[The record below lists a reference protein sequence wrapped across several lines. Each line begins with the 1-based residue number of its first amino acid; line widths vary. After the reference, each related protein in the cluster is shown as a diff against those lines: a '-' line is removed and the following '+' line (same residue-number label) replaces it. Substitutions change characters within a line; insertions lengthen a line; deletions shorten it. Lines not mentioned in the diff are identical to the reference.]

1 MKWLTK
7 LPHMPLSFLSH
18 VRTLPCRLQRN
29 TRGGKRGSQWSGA
42 YILNIHDV
50 TSESFN
56 FSSRSSQTHAEL
68 NLTAVKSTQTIKR
81 SYCTVSQVMADG
93 DRLSLYSDKVRRQH
107 QEVRFVDGKW
117 CMAEQPAVSW
127 PVPPQPLAH
136 LRHAWCAQGPLLLP
150 DKCSHWE
157 STSFRTWTPNLFCV
171 HGWCCPWQSRIFGM
185 FPSVNNVV

>member
-1 MKWLTK
+1 MKRLTK

-29 TRGGKRGSQWSGA
+29 TRGGKRGSQRSGA

-81 SYCTVSQVMADG
+81 SYCTVSQVTADG
-93 DRLSLYSDKVRRQH
+93 DRLSLYSDKVRHQH

-127 PVPPQPLAH
+127 PVPPQPLRTCVMLDVCKGRLPARRMFSLRLHELPH
-136 LRHAWCAQGPLLLP
+136 LNPELIL
-150 DKCSHWE
+150 CS
-157 STSFRTWTPNLFCV
+157 
-171 HGWCCPWQSRIFGM
+171 
-185 FPSVNNVV
+185 PSL